1 MKKTQIKLLGTL
13 LIIGSLITSTY
24 AASIDASIKSVS
36 VTDQK
41 NLSVS
46 LANPIDGSEF
56 AGDAKVLKDLSVKSA
71 TKNAQNPKI
80 VNVTL

>member
-1 MKKTQIKLLGTL
+1 MKKTQIKLIGTL

-41 NLSVS
+41 TLSVS
-46 LANPIDGSEF
+46 LAN
-56 AGDAKVLKDLSVKSA
+56 SVE
-71 TKNAQNPKI
+71 
-80 VNVTL
+80 